1 MTNRNQAKKI
11 AEALDEN
18 NMLRSDK
25 KEATEVILKC
35 LLSKAIETTHQDV
48 VEDNGNTSTTKIE
61 LSHELVGDLSG
72 IVYLKGVAIQSFVYE
87 SDKFIFKKIAQTG
100 EFEVVK
106 AQFNADKTIDLY
118 WNANPGK
125 NRIVIDYKCLKVNE

>member
-18 NMLRSDK
+18 HMLRSDK
-25 KEATEVILKC
+25 KEAIEVILKC
-35 LLSKAIETTHQDV
+35 LLSKAVETMHQDV
-48 VEDNGNTSTTKIE
+48 VEDNGNTSTTKVE
-61 LSHELVGDLSG
+61 LNHELVGNLSG

-87 SDKFIFKKIAQTG
+87 SDKFLFKKIAQSAD
-100 EFEVVK
+100 FEVVK
-106 AQFNADKTIDLY
+106 AQFNEDKTIDLY

-125 NRIVIDYKCLKVNE
+125 NRIVIDYKCLKIDE